1 MEPTRFM
8 GRRSYKWTDLTNLL
22 WPLRSST
29 ANKPPKYTA
38 YVVEAGGGGDCQFH
52 AIALGLQSAVLE
64 TTRPKLNAQHM
75 RNITAMSLDRMSK
88 DEFDAAMASY
98 ASEQESGS
106 LDVSWDPSSI
116 KNREQFKSIVT
127 IPGFTFQGDNL
138 TLAILSRTLNMCF
151 VVIAY
156 PLPRSLPLSNN
167 RGIMAIGDA
176 KTCDS
181 FMCLA
186 FTGGHYQ
193 LVVLQDR
200 NGDVHSVFKQRASHD
215 PAFRRIPRSILREV
229 Q

>member
-1 MEPTRFM
+1 M

-22 WPLRSST
+22 WPST
-29 ANKPPKYTA
+29 TYPKYTA

-52 AIALGLQSAVLE
+52 AIALGLHSAVLE
-64 TTRPKLNAQHM
+64 TTIPKLNAQYM

-116 KNREQFKSIVT
+116 KSREDFKSIVT

-151 VVIAY
+151 VVVTY
-156 PLPRSLPLSNN
+156 PLPRAHILPRQQCREN
-167 RGIMAIGDA
+167 RGIMAIGDVE
-176 KTCDS
+176 TCDS

-193 LVVLQDR
+193 LVMLKDR
-200 NGDVHSVFKQRASHD
+200 DGGMHSVFKQRTSHD
-215 PAFRRIPRSILREV
+215 PAFRRIPRSILREI